1 MHSDEMQ
8 LQAQAL
14 VRRYFAGDERL
25 LPELMDVYRN
35 LVVAAARRVVRSSS
49 DVEDAVQETWL
60 TFVRNGHRIEDQSR
74 VGAWLWTVS
83 MNNARRIQR
92 ASRRTFASADVDTLR
107 EELADV
113 IDFDIVVHAGERHRA
128 LVDAAATLSD
138 RDRDMLALFLD
149 DRDFDY
155 REISARSGRPIGSLG
170 PTRDRIIRKMRAS
183 QPLAEMLAAS

>member
-1 MHSDEMQ
+1 MHSDDKQ

-14 VRRYFAGDERL
+14 VRRYFGGDERL
-25 LPELMDVYRN
+25 LPDLMEVYRN
-35 LVVAAARRVVRSSS
+35 LVVAAARRVVRSTS

-60 TFVRNGHRIEDQSR
+60 TFVRSGHRIEDQRR

-83 MNNARRIQR
+83 TNNARRIQR
-92 ASRRTFASADVDTLR
+92 ASRRTFIADDVD
-107 EELADV
+107 ELSQEQVDV
-113 IDFDIVVHAGERHRA
+113 VDFETAVHAGERHRA
-128 LVDAAATLSD
+128 LVDAAATLSV

-149 DRDFDY
+149 ARDFDY

-170 PTRDRIIRKMRAS
+170 PTRERIIRKMRAS

>member
-8 LQAQAL
+8 LRAQVL
-14 VRRYFAGDERL
+14 VSRYFAGDERL
-25 LPELMDVYRN
+25 LPELMGIYRN

-60 TFVRNGHRIEDQSR
+60 SFVRNGHRIDDQSR

-83 MNNARRIQR
+83 MNNAHRIQR
-92 ASRRTFASADVDTLR
+92 ASRRTFATADVGALSG
-107 EELADV
+107 ELADV
-113 IDFDIVVHAGERHRA
+113 IDFDIAVHAGERHRA
-128 LVDAAATLSD
+128 LIDAAATLSV

-183 QPLAEMLAAS
+183 QPLAEMMTAS